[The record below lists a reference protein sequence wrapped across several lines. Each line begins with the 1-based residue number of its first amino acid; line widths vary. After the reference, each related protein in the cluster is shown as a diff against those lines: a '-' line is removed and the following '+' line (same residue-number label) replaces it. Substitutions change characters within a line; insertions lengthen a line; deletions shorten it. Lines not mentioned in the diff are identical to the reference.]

1 MDNALVQNHHQI
13 TSRQLADAI
22 AVGQIIPGPILSSAT
37 FAGFLVN
44 GWPGG
49 LWATLGIVLPSFF
62 ISFFLYHL
70 HASARKNTW
79 LRAFPGGLNAAS
91 IAVIAS
97 VGFHLFSA
105 ALENWREIIVLL
117 GCFNPPAINLL
128 P

>member
-22 AVGQIIPGPILSSAT
+22 AVNQIIPGPILSSAT
-37 FAGFLVN
+37 FAGFLVI
-44 GWPGG
+44 GWPGR
-49 LWATLGIVLPSFF
+49 LWATLGIVPPLLLYFL
-62 ISFFLYHL
+62 FLYHL
-70 HASARKNTW
+70 HPSARKNTR

-91 IAVIAS
+91 IAVTAS
-97 VGFHLFSA
+97 VGFPLFSA
-105 ALENWREIIVLL
+105 ALENWREIIILL